1 MKIKNIINRGGWKM
15 MNRNDRYELVMKEGI
30 TLDGKHAGI
39 RGCNNPY
46 ATVCQ
51 IPIGLSCEYA
61 WETVKHVVENKKGA
75 FKS

>member
-1 MKIKNIINRGGWKM
+1 M
-15 MNRNDRYELVMKEGI
+15 MNRDERYDLVMTDNV
-30 TLDGKHAGI
+30 TLDGKRAGI

-51 IPIGLSCEYA
+51 LPSGLAVEFA
-61 WETVKHVVENKKGA
+61 WETVKYVVENKQGK

>member
-1 MKIKNIINRGGWKM
+1 M
-15 MNRNDRYELVMKEGI
+15 MNKDERYELVMKEGI
-30 TLDGKHAGI
+30 TLDGKRAGI

-51 IPIGLSCEYA
+51 IPTGLSYEYA
-61 WETVKHVVENKKGA
+61 WETVKYVVENKNGA